1 MYVLEGGIKQLEFVL
16 YFHVA
21 LLFIA
26 FYIVCVCVCVCVC
39 VDQNLINFPS
49 AHSFTGFGWG

>member
-1 MYVLEGGIKQLEFVL
+1 MYVLEGGIKKLEFVL

-26 FYIVCVCVCVCVC
+26 FYIVCVCVCVC

>member
-1 MYVLEGGIKQLEFVL
+1 MHVPEGRIKQLEFVL
-16 YFHVA
+16 YFHVD

-26 FYIVCVCVCVCVC
+26 FYIVCVC